1 MIEFSILKGFMVPIK
16 PTKPI
21 VIKRVDWSLPAS
33 SILSVKQMEPIED
46 FLAMQLVRAFLGTTL
61 VFFKVVS
68 QFILGSL
75 SLFMQHCLQS
85 WLQWSMLIWKCGS
98 DCVRNAT
105 RS

>member
-1 MIEFSILKGFMVPIK
+1 MIEFSILKGFMVPVK

-33 SILSVKQMEPIED
+33 GILSVKQMEPIED

-68 QFILGSL
+68 QFILG
-75 SLFMQHCLQS
+75 C
-85 WLQWSMLIWKCGS
+85 
-98 DCVRNAT
+98 
-105 RS
+105 